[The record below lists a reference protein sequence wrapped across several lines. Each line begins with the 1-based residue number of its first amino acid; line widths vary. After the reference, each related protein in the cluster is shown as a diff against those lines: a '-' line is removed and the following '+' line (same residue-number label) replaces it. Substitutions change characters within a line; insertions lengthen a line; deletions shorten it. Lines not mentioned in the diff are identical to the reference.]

1 MHLGLDLDESQIVSL
16 RSPLGR
22 VLGLGSAKDGT
33 GHWWAQ
39 RVSAVALIPLT
50 LWFLF
55 SLLSLPSL
63 DYLTMRTWLSLPMS
77 GFLAVLLVAV
87 LTYHSYLGT
96 IVVIEDYVHSAGTKL
111 LSLLL
116 LRFLYV
122 LAGGASI
129 FAILRAA
136 FGS

>member
-1 MHLGLDLDESQIVSL
+1 MTL

-33 GHWWAQ
+33 AHWWAQ

-50 LWFLF
+50 LWFL
-55 SLLSLPSL
+55 LSLWALPAL
-63 DYLTMRTWLSLPMS
+63 DYVTVRTWLSFPLS
-77 GFLAVLLVAV
+77 GLLTVLLVAV
-87 LTYHSYLGT
+87 TSYHSYLGT
-96 IVVIEDYVHSAGTKL
+96 GVIVEDYVHAAGNKL
-111 LSLLL
+111 LCLML

-122 LAGGASI
+122 LLGGAGI
-129 FAILRAA
+129 FAVLRIT

>member
-1 MHLGLDLDESQIVSL
+1 VSL

-39 RVSAVALIPLT
+39 RVSAIALIPLT

-55 SLLSLPSL
+55 SLLTLPGL
-63 DYLTMRTWLSLPMS
+63 DYLTVKTWLSFPMS
-77 GFLAVLLVAV
+77 GFLAVLLVAA

-96 IVVIEDYVHSAGTKL
+96 IVVIEDYVHSAGMKV
-111 LSLLL
+111 LSLLS

-122 LAGGASI
+122 LAGGAAI
-129 FAILRAA
+129 FSILRVA
-136 FGS
+136 FEGP

>member
-1 MHLGLDLDESQIVSL
+1 MSL
-16 RSPLGR
+16 RSPVGR

-33 GHWWAQ
+33 SHWWAQ

-50 LWFLF
+50 LWFLL
-55 SLLSLPSL
+55 SLLALPAL
-63 DYLTMRTWLSLPMS
+63 DYATVRAWLSVPLS
-77 GFLAVLLVAV
+77 GLLAVLLVAV

-96 IVVIEDYVHSAGTKL
+96 TVVIEDYVHAAGTKI

-122 LAGGASI
+122 LVGGAGI
-129 FAILRAA
+129 FAILHVA